1 MWGQLSLPWRHALEP
16 CSTSCPQEPPCP
28 FCKSASCPL
37 SPQPLL
43 LQFCFELYWVSTSS
57 FPQSAC
63 VHWIATLCSRA
74 SLWSTDSPSSL
85 HIGRIYCLSNFI
97 ILHVIEKDSIFSLIN
112 LGGALLFC
120 CQLLIVLLLHT
131 LRPEVQPT
139 VHLLCIQPTQI
150 IPHQL
155 GCGLL
160 W

>member
-1 MWGQLSLPWRHALEP
+1 MLLNLVQLLVPKNPPVLSVSLLPVHSAPSPFCCNFVLNYIKFLPAHFHSLP
-16 CSTSCPQEPPCP
+16 
-28 FCKSASCPL
+28 
-37 SPQPLL
+37 
-43 LQFCFELYWVSTSS
+43 VSTEL
-57 FPQSAC
+57 Q
-63 VHWIATLCSRA
+63 LCSRA

-120 CQLLIVLLLHT
+120 CQLLIVLLLHA

-139 VHLLCIQPTQI
+139 IHLLCIQPTQI